1 MRSGHVHVLVF
12 PLRVFLNF
20 FISSATWKFLLLRCV
35 AFVLLNSLSF
45 TIFKVPFEIFFL
57 HYLKIGGFCPVLKSA
72 LVNLNKLC
80 LLVLLTICTEKRSS
94 DSLIFV
100 FVFSNLAT
108 SLQSHT
114 LIYVA

>member
-1 MRSGHVHVLVF
+1 MSLSF
-12 PLRVFLNF
+12 LLRVFYFYF

-35 AFVLLNSLSF
+35 AFLLLNSLSF
-45 TIFKVPFEIFFL
+45 TIFKVPFEIFFFL

-94 DSLIFV
+94 DSLIFDL
-100 FVFSNLAT
+100 FLFF
-108 SLQSHT
+108 QT
-114 LIYVA
+114 LPPVYKVTH

>member
-35 AFVLLNSLSF
+35 AFLLLNSLSF

-94 DSLIFV
+94 DSLIFDL
-100 FVFSNLAT
+100 FLFF
-108 SLQSHT
+108 QT
-114 LIYVA
+114 LPPVYKVTH